1 MTIDLGTPSAVEAEE
16 AGPATGAELVL
27 AETLA
32 ETTGVGSIS
41 IDSNFFDDLGLD
53 SLTIA
58 HFCARV
64 RKQAKLPSISVKDCY
79 QHPTIRGLA
88 ATLPEGAVVH
98 ADSVPAAGF
107 EPVKRRGAK
116 PVSTT
121 AYVLCGA
128 IQFLV
133 FLVYASFAGIVLGV
147 GYDWISAG
155 SGSIDVYLRLVVIE
169 GAAFAAMCVLPIVA
183 KWTLIG
189 RWKRE
194 EIPIWSLRYV
204 RFWLVST
211 LIRLNPMIL
220 FTGSPL
226 YPLYLRALGAKIGRG
241 VVILS
246 RNAPVCTDLLAIGD
260 GAVIR
265 RDAFFS
271 GYRAE
276 AGVIRTGAV
285 TIGKHA
291 FVGQATVLDIDTS
304 LGDRCAARPFL
315 IALRGAGDSRRR
327 AASGIAGRA
336 AGRGRPA
343 AHRTAGPQRPEKRHL
358 RRTPAGRHAGG
369 LSAAG
374 RRRHLPGGH
383 PVLAARRAAP
393 GDACGHHDLGV
404 PPQRP
409 DRLVR
414 HLDRRHCPWPA
425 DRGHDPSPAQPR
437 DQARPAVSVVRHPLR
452 RPSVDQRTHQRARVP
467 AAVRRQLLH
476 RPLPALDRVRPLP
489 GRADR
494 VELRHRRRSR
504 EPVPDEDRHRGRWSP
519 TASGS

>member
-1 MTIDLGTPSAVEAEE
+1 MTIDLGTPSAVEAEG
-16 AGPATGAELVL
+16 AGPATGPELVL

-88 ATLPEGAVVH
+88 ATLPEGAAVH

-189 RWKRE
+189 RWKHE

-226 YPLYLRALGAKIGRG
+226 YPLYLQGAGREDRPG
-241 VVILS
+241 RRDPLPQRPRVHRSADDRRRSGDPQGRLLQRLS
-246 RNAPVCTDLLAIGD
+246 SRGGGDPDGCGHHRQARVRRPGD
-260 GAVIR
+260 GAR
-265 RDAFFS
+265 HRHLS
-271 GYRAE
+271 GRW
-276 AGVIRTGAV
+276 
-285 TIGKHA
+285 
-291 FVGQATVLDIDTS
+291 
-304 LGDRCAARPFL
+304 CAARPFL

-374 RRRHLPGGH
+374 RSAASTWWPPSSRRSTRCS
-383 PVLAARRAAP
+383 RR
-393 GDACGHHDLGV
+393 
-404 PPQRP
+404 
-409 DRLVR
+409 RL
-414 HLDRRHCPWPA
+414 
-425 DRGHDPSPAQPR
+425 
-437 DQARPAVSVVRHPLR
+437 
-452 RPSVDQRTHQRARVP
+452 RTSR
-467 AAVRRQLLH
+467 
-476 RPLPALDRVRPLP
+476 P
-489 GRADR
+489 GRSSAT
-494 VELRHRRRSR
+494 
-504 EPVPDEDRHRGRWSP
+504 P
-519 TASGS
+519 